1 MKLFIATCLKEYRKD
16 VFKLFKEANMAVY
29 SVTDITGIKEDN
41 APDLL
46 QDWFASGDE
55 KFDSIMIFCFTSE
68 ANAKAAKGLIAKYN
82 EQNKTGFPVRSFI
95 VPVEE

>member
-1 MKLFIATCLKEYRKD
+1 MKLFITTCLKEYRKD

-29 SVTDITGIKEDN
+29 SVADITGIKEDG

-55 KFDSIMIFCFTSE
+55 KFDSIMIFCFTDD
-68 ANAKAAKGLIAKYN
+68 ANARIAKELVLNYN
-82 EQNKTGFPVRSFI
+82 EQNKTGFPVRAFI

>member
-1 MKLFIATCLKEYRKD
+1 MKLFIATCLKEYRDD
-16 VFKLFKEANMAVY
+16 VFKLFKEASMAVY

-41 APDLL
+41 SPDLL

-55 KFDSIMIFCFTSE
+55 KFDSIMIFCFTGE
-68 ANAKAAKGLIAKYN
+68 ANARTAKGLIAKYN
-82 EQNKTGFPVRSFI
+82 EKNKTDFPVRAFI